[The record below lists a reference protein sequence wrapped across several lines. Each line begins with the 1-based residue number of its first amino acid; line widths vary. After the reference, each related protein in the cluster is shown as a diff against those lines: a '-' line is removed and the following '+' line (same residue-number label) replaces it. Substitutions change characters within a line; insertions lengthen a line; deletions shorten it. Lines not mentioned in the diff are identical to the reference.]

1 MSECSLTSCSFKSN
15 LAFCSVRVVRFV
27 CVCVGVGRLL
37 PRVLG
42 CSPRCWPRWE
52 EGEASG
58 GGATSFGECSDS
70 RRDADQAGVTRCGLF
85 CAAVLLLGSSCSLY
99 PRLKRRPKN
108 PQAKELK
115 WESQQGYCF
124 GLLRNHVLLLVVVFL
139 LAWAGRDRRSFNV
152 LLGVSF
158 LS

>member
-1 MSECSLTSCSFKSN
+1 MWVWGGSSLACWAA
-15 LAFCSVRVVRFV
+15 LPDVGPGGRRVRR
-27 CVCVGVGRLL
+27 
-37 PRVLG
+37 P
-42 CSPRCWPRWE
+42 
-52 EGEASG
+52 G